1 MVGGGHFGRIQLDGW
16 RRTDGADIVAL
27 VDRHEEKRAAL
38 AAEFDLPATY
48 ASVEEALEREAL
60 DFLDIATRP
69 PSHLA
74 LTEAAAERGL
84 AVICQKPLAFTWEE
98 SVEIVETA
106 RRAGIRLMVHENWRW
121 QPWMR
126 AAKQAIDAGDI
137 GEPYYF
143 WYRLRQAD
151 AKLDPPFPRQRY
163 MMEMERF
170 LLLES
175 AIHFV
180 DIARFL
186 LGEVRNVYCRM
197 RRVSGA
203 TRGEDFLVMSMGME
217 SGAVAVIDSNRC
229 SEDEAE
235 GPCFGQ
241 VRIEGSAGKLRI
253 LQSGEVL
260 LKPLFQP
267 ERKLPVETPT
277 IGYRGDC
284 VTVTQQHFTDCL
296 LNGQPFATPGEE
308 YLKTTRVVFAGY
320 ESAEAD
326 RVVRVHLGG
335 TAPLLDPP
343 QV

>member
-16 RRTDGADIVAL
+16 RRTQGADIVAL
-27 VDRHEEKRAAL
+27 VDRHEEKRTAL
-38 AAEFDLPATY
+38 AAEFGLPATY
-48 ASVEEALEREAL
+48 ASAEEALEREGL
-60 DFLDIATRP
+60 DFVDIATRP

-74 LTEAAAERGL
+74 LTQLAAERGL

-106 RRAGIRLMVHENWRW
+106 QRAGIRFMVHENWRW

-126 AAKQAIDAGDI
+126 AAKQALDAGAI

-151 AKLDPPFPRQRY
+151 ARLDPPFPRQRY
-163 MMEMERF
+163 MVEMERF

-186 LGEVRNVYCRM
+186 LGEVRDVHCRQ

-203 TRGEDFLVMSMGME
+203 TRGEDLLVMSMGMA

-241 VRIEGSAGKLRI
+241 VRVEGSKGKLRI
-253 LQSGEVL
+253 LQSGEVFL
-260 LKPLFQP
+260 QPLFQP
-267 ERKLPVETPT
+267 EQQLPVEVPT
-277 IGYRGDC
+277 LGYRGDC
-284 VTVTQQHFTDCL
+284 VRITQQHFTDCL
-296 LNGQPFATPGEE
+296 LSGRPFETPGEE

-320 ESAEAD
+320 ESAETD
-326 RVVRVHLGG
+326 SVVWV
-335 TAPLLDPP
+335 
-343 QV
+343 